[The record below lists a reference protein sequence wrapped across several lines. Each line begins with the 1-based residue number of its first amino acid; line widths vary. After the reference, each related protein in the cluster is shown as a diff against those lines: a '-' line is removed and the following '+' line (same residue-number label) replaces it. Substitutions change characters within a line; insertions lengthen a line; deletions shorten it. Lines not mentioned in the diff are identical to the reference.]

1 MSRWEYRRGSHPTPP
16 GRCASESHQSVS
28 TTRCATAILTQKT
41 SCAGASSETDDK
53 EKGTHLMAYEIQDE
67 NKSDAPTYNPV
78 ELFGEQVLDGVADL
92 FNKMADEVEPHDAAD
107 LGDLYRFM
115 VATTPYPVYVRAA
128 DSRAANEALHEH
140 LSEFALAGF
149 EAALEDDEVG
159 LTIMP
164 STATI
169 RITTSLT
176 GRPTSSPSR
185 STAFRRVRLGV
196 LWNKAGIA
204 KEGVAKMR
212 PLPSFARSPARKV

>member
-1 MSRWEYRRGSHPTPP
+1 
-16 GRCASESHQSVS
+16 
-28 TTRCATAILTQKT
+28 
-41 SCAGASSETDDK
+41 
-53 EKGTHLMAYEIQDE
+53 MAYEIQDE

-159 LTIMP
+159 LTIMLLDGNHTYHHFP
-164 STATI
+164 NWAS
-169 RITTSLT
+169 
-176 GRPTSSPSR
+176 
-185 STAFRRVRLGV
+185 
-196 LWNKAGIA
+196 NQ
-204 KEGVAKMR
+204 
-212 PLPSFARSPARKV
+212 